1 MLMLVFTLEWISR
14 ALLLLDL
21 AIVPSGPRLV
31 IALQAITAPGQ
42 PATPLRTDCG
52 DKLVGQIQ
60 TKARPM
66 LAPKAKA
73 KAKAK
78 VQMVTSKSAG
88 DPLQKKMAGL
98 LHLQPR
104 SEESP
109 LLATPIG
116 LLALDGL
123 RAPALTK
130 SAIIGIPLSAKTL
143 RQAIAR
149 KEPSANSCI

>member
-1 MLMLVFTLEWISR
+1 M
-14 ALLLLDL
+14 
-21 AIVPSGPRLV
+21 
-31 IALQAITAPGQ
+31 
-42 PATPLRTDCG
+42 
-52 DKLVGQIQ
+52 KK
-60 TKARPM
+60 KARPM
-66 LAPKAKA
+66 LALKAKA

-78 VQMVTSKSAG
+78 VKMVTSRSAG

-123 RAPALTK
+123 RAPALIK
-130 SAIIGIPLSAKTL
+130 SAITGIPLSAKTL
-143 RQAIAR
+143 RQEIAR